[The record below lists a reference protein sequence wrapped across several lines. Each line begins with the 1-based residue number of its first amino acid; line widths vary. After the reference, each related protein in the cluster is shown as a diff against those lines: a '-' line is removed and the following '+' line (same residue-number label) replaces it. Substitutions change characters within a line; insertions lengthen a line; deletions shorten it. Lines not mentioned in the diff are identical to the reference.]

1 MFEQTVCWRQTN
13 TMRTLHLFVALM
25 IGILPGAVYAQALNA
40 SASASSTRTT
50 ADMPRFERRAALAK
64 ELGGTHVSITED
76 LPPALW
82 EFNPPVEAY
91 PDRIPPGASIN
102 LGGDSA
108 VEASSPRSCERERVD
123 SASTAEFRIKSDGRS
138 FSPSDDPY
146 PAWFIYRVSLM
157 KVFPPPELQPYVDM
171 KYASRIAGILEA
183 RCAVLRKLGLK
194 AHWNSNEPQVLPE
207 AFFKVYPRLRG
218 PRVDQ
223 PNRSRAAWFAPCV
236 DQPETLR
243 LYRVAIKNL
252 LTRCPEVESFNFLT
266 QDSGSG
272 FCWVPALYPG
282 INGPADCKDRPM
294 DQRVA
299 GFLINLRDAAK
310 EAGHATAINMTPISA
325 RQWMIPSFTPE
336 IQKAIIKALPRGL
349 ALRGREGPDGR
360 PSGVRGGGGASVAAF
375 YPVIGI
381 PVPSMAGGREPSEGQ
396 DDLPPTKVEDTGADV
411 GIHPVL
417 VNLGDDTME
426 SFNTRYLTATRGKPA
441 RTLLE
446 RMTMVRGFAVTLVG
460 ENQADNLLEAWNSL
474 NEAQRRLEALD
485 FGGMLRFGHVLNRWL
500 TRPMVPFPENLTA
513 VEKEPYRRF
522 LFQAKG
528 EEEAADLV
536 DIQAMRMYEG
546 FGARLLFQ
554 RVIETTL
561 PDVRSALRRIER
573 IRDAASEKT
582 ARNEWALVGKRLEVL
597 ICLLQ
602 SADNMVAYQA
612 QLDRVR
618 ALGLKPEKN
627 PPLGAQPDWARTD
640 MMETARKEIDNTV
653 RLKELLESAPEPML
667 DTAPTPEEE
676 TIMRLGPNL
685 PAQLTHKIDT
695 MNGHWRDYDRIFTV
709 PNP

>member
-1 MFEQTVCWRQTN
+1 
-13 TMRTLHLFVALM
+13 MRSIPILIALM
-25 IGILPGAVYAQALNA
+25 IGVLPCAVHAQAMNA
-40 SASASSTRTT
+40 SASSSSTRTT
-50 ADMPRFERRAALAK
+50 ADLARFERRAALAR

-82 EFNPPVEAY
+82 EFNPPVKAY
-91 PDRIPPGASIN
+91 PERIPS
-102 LGGDSA
+102 GGSMRSDVSSA
-108 VEASSPRSCERERVD
+108 G
-123 SASTAEFRIKSDGRS
+123 SA
-138 FSPSDDPY
+138 DDPY

-157 KVFPPPELQPYVDM
+157 KIFPPPELQPYVDM
-171 KYASRIAGILEA
+171 KYAAQIAAILEA
-183 RCAVLRKLGLK
+183 RCAVLRRLGLK

-207 AFFKVYPRLRG
+207 AFFKAYPRLRG

-223 PNRSRAAWFAPCV
+223 PNRSRVAWFAPCV

-243 LYRVAIKNL
+243 LYRVAMKNL
-252 LTRCPEVESFNFLT
+252 LARCPEVESFNFLT

-310 EAGHATAINMTPISA
+310 EAGHNIAVNMTPISP

-336 IQKAIIKALPRGL
+336 IQRAIIKALPRGL
-349 ALRGREGPDGR
+349 ALQGREGPDGR
-360 PSGVRGGGGASVAAF
+360 PFGIRGGGGTSAAAF

-381 PVPSMAGGREPSEGQ
+381 PVPAIAGARDSREGQ
-396 DDLPPTKVEDTGADV
+396 EDLPPAKAEDAGSDA
-411 GIHPVL
+411 GIHPVII
-417 VNLGDDTME
+417 NLGDDTME
-426 SFNTRYLTATRGKPA
+426 SFNVRYLKATRGKPA

-446 RMTMVRGFAVTLVG
+446 RMTLLRGFAATLVG
-460 ENQADNLLEAWNSL
+460 EDQADNLLEAWNSL

-500 TRPMVPFPENLTA
+500 TRPMVPFPGELTA
-513 VEKEPYRRF
+513 AEKKDYRRF

-528 EEEAADLV
+528 EEEADDLV

-546 FGARLLFQ
+546 YGARLLFQ

-561 PDVRSALRRIER
+561 PDVRGALRRIER
-573 IRDAASEKT
+573 IRDAVRDEP
-582 ARNEWALVGKRLEVL
+582 ARTEWALVGKRLEVL
-597 ICLLQ
+597 VCLLE

-612 QLDRVR
+612 QLDRVH

-627 PPLGAQPDWARTD
+627 PPLGVQPDWARTD
-640 MMETARKEIDNTV
+640 MMETARKEIDNTL
-653 RLKELLESAPEPML
+653 RLKELLESTPEPML

-685 PAQLTHKIDT
+685 PAQLTRKIDT
-695 MNGHWRDYDRIFTV
+695 MNAHWRDYDRIFTV